1 MKLIIE
7 EHQYDANLVEEVLD
21 GLTKLRG
28 VNSKI
33 SVNYVGYYFNP
44 TLNDCVFILPK
55 VLLEDVNGEELVF
68 GKYHP
73 EDLIDLEAQK
83 FLEPIEHDFIYELSV
98 WIYRAIVVYRD
109 STDTQ
114 AIFQQQ
120 VPQMSKGRIQQCN
133 TFLDILLAIQKFN
146 KENQDFFFFIL
157 KNLHSG
163 FNKINWTRTISKST
177 AIVQNGTPIYIDPV
191 NKKRQINFDE
201 ELIIIYFSILN
212 YMHEKYGFPVK
223 INFAFPL
230 ITGSRFEQ
238 YIKGFGCTRLHQI
251 KYKYFSDKA
260 LYLWDLCYAFF
271 DRSKRINIEI
281 NDQEYLLAKSF
292 NNVFE
297 AIIDELVGDKITDK
311 KLLQMKEQPDGKLVD
326 HLYRYYDLTSNED
339 DKPIYYIGDSKYYK
353 QGNALQGTSIY
364 KQYTYARNVI
374 QWNMDLFN
382 DGSAINQEG
391 HVKLRDDVTEGYNIT
406 PNFFISAQQNTLDA
420 NEIIIPV
427 DNKQATYRSRQFDN
441 RLFDR
446 DSFLL
451 VHYNVNFLFVVAL
464 YGRNNNSEKAAWKEK
479 VRDIFRKAIRK
490 ELTENFNFYAMAPKA
505 GINDRDYIQKH
516 FQEIL
521 GKVFTPYT
529 NPHIYSLALDKDEK
543 FAAENEFLKNKLQEA
558 FVIEPC
564 ELGQDPTEVLDG
576 SSIQALSA
584 SQAEKNILTGLIRKT
599 DRDYSIFAEHR
610 ATNYNM
616 EKVPSINI
624 LNVHYFL
631 PMVAGAIDG
640 FYEVKQVSFKTPAS
654 GKPYLHLMLGAFT
667 PLGTRQVSIYRIKM
681 QPGELISQET
691 MMKLY
696 NI

>member
-1 MKLIIE
+1 MKLIVE
-7 EHQYDANLVEEVLD
+7 EHQYDAPLVEKVLD
-21 GLTKLRG
+21 GITKLRG
-28 VNSKI
+28 VNGKI

-44 TLNDCVFILPK
+44 TLDDCVFILPK

-73 EDLIDLEAQK
+73 EDLIDLEKQTL
-83 FLEPIEHDFIYELSV
+83 LEPVEHDFIYALSV
-98 WIYRAIVVYRD
+98 WIYRALVVYRD
-109 STDTQ
+109 TTDTH
-114 AIFQQQ
+114 AVLQQQ
-120 VPQMSKGRIQQCN
+120 VQQMAKGRIQQCN

-177 AIVQNGTPIYIDPV
+177 AIVHNGTPIYIDPV

-201 ELIIIYFSILN
+201 ELLIIYFSILN

-271 DRSKRINIEI
+271 DRSKRINIEV
-281 NDQEYLLAKSF
+281 NDQEYLLVKSF

-353 QGNALQGTSIY
+353 QGNILQGTSIY

-382 DGSAINQEG
+382 DGTADEQEG
-391 HVKLRDDVTEGYNIT
+391 QVKLRDDITEGYNIT

-420 NEIIIPV
+420 NETIDRV
-427 DNKQATYRSRQFDN
+427 GDKQAIHRSRQFDN

-446 DSFLL
+446 DTFLL

-464 YGRNNNSEKAAWKEK
+464 YGRDNSSEKAAWKNK
-479 VRDIFRKAIRK
+479 IRGVFRKAIRD
-490 ELTENFNFYAMAPKA
+490 ELKDKFNFYAMAPKA
-505 GINDRDYIQKH
+505 GTNDREYIQAH
-516 FQEIL
+516 FQDIL
-521 GKVFTPYT
+521 GKVFTPYK
-529 NPHIYSLALDKDEK
+529 NPHIYSLALDSDAQFKIQNDALIEQ
-543 FAAENEFLKNKLQEA
+543 LREA
-558 FVIEPC
+558 FEVKPC
-564 ELGQDPTEVLDG
+564 ELGQDPTEVLE
-576 SSIQALSA
+576 SSSSALTA
-584 SQAEKNILTGLIRKT
+584 SQAEKNILTGLIRKS
-599 DRDYSIFAEHR
+599 DRDYTIFAEHR

-616 EKVPSINI
+616 ERIPSINVLDI
-624 LNVHYFL
+624 HYFL

-640 FYEVKQVSFKTPAS
+640 FYEVKQVSFKTSAS
-654 GKPYLHLMLGAFT
+654 GTPYLHLMLGAFT
-667 PLGTRQVSIYRIKM
+667 PLGVTQVPIYKTKM

-691 MMKLY
+691 MVKLY
-696 NI
+696 NE